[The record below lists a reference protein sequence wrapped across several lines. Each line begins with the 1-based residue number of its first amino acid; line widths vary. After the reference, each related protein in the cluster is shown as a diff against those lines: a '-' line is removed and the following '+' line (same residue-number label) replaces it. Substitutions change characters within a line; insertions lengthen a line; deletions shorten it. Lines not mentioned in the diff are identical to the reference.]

1 MTRGEDATMDFLNQS
16 FALFHKGGPV
26 MYLLVICSLVVVTI
40 SVERYWYYR
49 GLSTDGLQFL
59 ENLKPLLA
67 ERKLS
72 ETIELCKQMPA
83 AVSQITLQGLEAYQQ
98 GDDVH
103 DAMESAA
110 LLTAA
115 RMRAYLNYLS
125 GIVTVSPLLGL
136 LGTVIGM
143 IQSFSV
149 LNLQSGQPMAI
160 TGGVGE
166 ALVATAA
173 GLSVAVLAF
182 VANIVFTHRL
192 DHIIT
197 DMEQTCAVVIAALRK
212 WPERRPS
219 HEIA

>member
-1 MTRGEDATMDFLNQS
+1 MDFLNQS

-212 WPERRPS
+212 WRARRPS